1 MVLSKQ
7 VPGLTLGCLIE
18 QKLLVSKIYSL
29 SKTMK
34 YQRNMVSRIGF
45 EPMTP
50 SLKRELSDQLD
61 SLTFLYNNRSKE
73 SCTGIIQ
80 NI

>member
-50 SLKRELSDQLD
+50 SLKGNCP
-61 SLTFLYNNRSKE
+61 TN
-73 SCTGIIQ
+73 
-80 NI
+80 